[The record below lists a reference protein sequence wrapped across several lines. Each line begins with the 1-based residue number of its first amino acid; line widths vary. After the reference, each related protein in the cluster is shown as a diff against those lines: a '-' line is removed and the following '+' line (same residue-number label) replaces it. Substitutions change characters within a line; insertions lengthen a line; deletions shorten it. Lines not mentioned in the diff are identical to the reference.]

1 MSHFSSRWMLVSLII
16 AGLTIVACGVSAN
29 TTTGVKPSKVEEMSG
44 SEFARITLTQR
55 AVERLNLQTA
65 QVGDMTVPYASVI
78 YGNHGETWVY
88 TNSEPLT
95 YTRENIEIDHIQGEI
110 AYLLKGPPAGVV
122 VVTAGAA
129 ELWGSEFGVG
139 K

>member
-1 MSHFSSRWMLVSLII
+1 MSHFSSRWVLVLLII
-16 AGLTIVACGVSAN
+16 AGLTIVGCVASASTN
-29 TTTGVKPSKVEEMSG
+29 AKVPPSKVEEVSG
-44 SEFARITLTQR
+44 SEFARLTLTQR
-55 AVERLNLQTA
+55 AVERLGLQTA

-88 TNSEPLT
+88 TNPEPLI
-95 YTRENIEIDHIQGEI
+95 YIRENIDIDHIQRDI